1 MGVTMIDTLGPSGAL
16 NSANGFIDGLRAVL
30 TTATCAQW
38 TGTGGDSY
46 RLARDEAVAQAQV
59 VLDDIQ
65 AAVDLVPSLG
75 SCAKGRADLQPSG
88 FSARSG
94 TW

>member
-65 AAVDLVPSLG
+65 AAVDLPRLV
-75 SCAKGRADLQPSG
+75 RQRTSG
-88 FSARSG
+88 PATLRI
-94 TW
+94 